1 MPFQKGQSGNP
12 KGRLP
17 GTITKTA
24 GLRRQIEASVPG
36 IVEVLTEKALA
47 GDVPA
52 AKLLME
58 RALPPLKAEAPT
70 IQLPGLAD
78 QELTT
83 AARAVIAAVGAG
95 TLSPDTGG
103 QLVQA
108 LVNAVRLIE
117 SAELAE
123 RIKVLEDRANDIRQ

>member
-1 MPFQKGQSGNP
+1 MAFPKGVSGNP
-12 KGRLP
+12 KGRP
-17 GTITKTA
+17 AGIPSKTVK
-24 GLRRQIEASVPG
+24 LRHQIEADIPE
-36 IVEVLTEKALA
+36 ILEAMTEKAKA
-47 GDVPA
+47 GDVAA

-58 RALPPLKAEAPT
+58 RTIPPLKSEAPT

-78 QELTT
+78 QDLT
-83 AARAVIAAVGAG
+83 AAARMVLGAVGAG
-95 TLSPDTGG
+95 TLPPDIGG